1 MNTHRLFR
9 WAINVNSVKYSE
21 TMFANRVYELQAM
34 GNLLLTNYS
43 MGVNNKFLICSWS
56 ILKRMSN
63 RCSRTIVEA
72 DYEDIRPK
80 VSDR

>member
-43 MGVNNKFLICSWS
+43 VGVNNKFPHLFMVN
-56 ILKRMSN
+56 LKEDVGPMIRNHTES
-63 RCSRTIVEA
+63 
-72 DYEDIRPK
+72 DYE
-80 VSDR
+80 